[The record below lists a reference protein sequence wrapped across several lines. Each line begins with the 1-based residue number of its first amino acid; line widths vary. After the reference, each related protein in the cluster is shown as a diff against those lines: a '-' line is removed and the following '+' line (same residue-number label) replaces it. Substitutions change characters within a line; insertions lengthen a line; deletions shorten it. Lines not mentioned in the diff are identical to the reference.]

1 MQVSQIYF
9 SDSAG
14 HLPEHLADCVKQVKH
29 FFPDFTYQL
38 YNLERAREFLT
49 QKFDKEVVEAF
60 DKLNP
65 YAYKA
70 DLLRYCILYQVGGWY
85 FDIPS
90 RPLLSI
96 EVPDSVETIAFRDMQ
111 LYTGTNFAC
120 QNSILFAKPQ
130 LPIYERAIKLV
141 VENCK
146 RNYYGINALC
156 PTGTVVLGRAFA
168 IEGESQNRVF
178 GDYTLLTPLYNM
190 KNRAFVLPDGVIF
203 AFGKNAE
210 GGDLTALG
218 ATGTNNY
225 NHFFHSKTVYK

>member
-9 SDSAG
+9 SDSAAP
-14 HLPEHLADCVKQVKH
+14 LPEYLADCVKQVKH
-29 FFPDFTYQL
+29 LFPQFAHQL
-38 YNLERAREFLT
+38 YNLESAREFLA
-49 QKFDKEVVEAF
+49 QKFGKEIVGAF

-70 DLLRYCILYQVGGWY
+70 DLLKYCILYQVGGWY
-85 FDIPS
+85 FDVPS
-90 RPLLSI
+90 RPLLWI
-96 EVPDSVETIAFRDMQ
+96 EVPDSVETIAFRDIQ

-130 LPIYERAIKLV
+130 LAIFERAIKLV

-146 RNYYGINALC
+146 KSYYGINALC
-156 PTGTVVLGRAFA
+156 PTGPVVLGKAFA
-168 IEGESQNRVF
+168 TEDESQNRVF
-178 GDYTLLTPLYNM
+178 GDYTLLTPLHNL
-190 KNRAFVLPDGVIF
+190 KNRAFVLPDGAIF

-218 ATGTNNY
+218 AVGTNNY
-225 NHFFHSKTVYK
+225 NHFYNSRTVYK